1 MTSHT
6 RMPNIA
12 SARPAPVAN
21 IADVR
26 PAAAPLRTPYHSLSG
41 ADEMLVP
48 DWAQRRSVYRSSG
61 RTLYVVETDRLD
73 EARSDLKRL
82 DRAGWNVS
90 VSERLAGD
98 RTRIALTRKEL
109 ARAA

>member
-6 RMPNIA
+6 PITHPPAPRTA
-12 SARPAPVAN
+12 DARPA
-21 IADVR
+21 
-26 PAAAPLRTPYHSLSG
+26 AAAPLRTPYHSLSG

-61 RTLYVVETDRLD
+61 RTLYVVETDRLTD
-73 EARSDLKRL
+73 ARSDLKRL
-82 DRAGWNVS
+82 DRAGWNVT
-90 VSERLAGD
+90 VSELPSSERA
-98 RTRIALTRKEL
+98 RIALTRKEL

>member
-6 RMPNIA
+6 RMPQTE
-12 SARPAPVAN
+12 SARPVAT
-21 IADVR
+21 
-26 PAAAPLRTPYHSLSG
+26 LRTPYHTLSG

-61 RTLYVVETDRLD
+61 RTLYLVETDRLS
-73 EARSDLKRL
+73 EAQSDLARL

-90 VSERLAGD
+90 VSEPATGEHA
-98 RTRIALTRKEL
+98 RIALMRKDL